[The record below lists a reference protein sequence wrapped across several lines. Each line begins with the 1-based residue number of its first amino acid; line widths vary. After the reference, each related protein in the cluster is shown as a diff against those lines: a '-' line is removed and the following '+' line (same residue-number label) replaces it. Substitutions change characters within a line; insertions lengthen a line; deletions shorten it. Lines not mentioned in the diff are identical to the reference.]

1 MFSISNSL
9 HFKYLTSSALSQAA
23 NKVLTFSNSII
34 VIYLSSK
41 HLSQEEIGIFLSIM
55 SLVGILFIFD
65 FGIGSAISNV
75 IMHKPDGSSNKKI
88 SSLMTASIAQTL
100 LITIILYLICD
111 YLNPLKIFRFS
122 SKQLELE
129 TLSSIKTYILAFGF
143 IIIAVI
149 TEKVY
154 LTRSRATFFYM
165 YSNLVQI
172 ASMISIF
179 ILLNNESTISK
190 IITISIGLPYFLIS
204 LLGFS
209 LCFTKG
215 VTLKSIYIELKNEFY
230 ALTKISPK
238 FLVISLGILMAF
250 GIDPYLI
257 SYTTNFSATS
267 EYSILQRIFQVIII
281 PIMIINSP
289 LLAIY
294 HSLYIKKEF
303 HAAQKILRIILS
315 LILACSALY
324 GLFIYFFGNSISTSW
339 TNKKIILGSTM
350 IVAYSIKS
358 ILEGLMISLTNYYNA
373 INVIKKQ
380 YIFSTIIILFSVPL
394 KLFLLYYLTI
404 PFALITYS
412 FFYITTYFIIF
423 KRKVAGIQYE

>member
-88 SSLMTASIAQTL
+88 SSFMTASIAQTL
-100 LITIILYLICD
+100 LITITLYLICD
-111 YLNPLKIFRFS
+111 HLNPLKIFRFS
-122 SKQLELE
+122 SEQLELE

-143 IIIAVI
+143 IIIAGI

-172 ASMISIF
+172 AAMIAIF

-215 VTLKSIYIELKNEFY
+215 VKLKSIYIELKNEFY

-294 HSLYIKKEF
+294 HSLHIKKEF

-324 GLFIYFFGNSISTSW
+324 GLFIYFFGNSISTAW
-339 TNKKIILGSTM
+339 TNNKIILGSTM

-358 ILEGLMISLTNYYNA
+358 ILEGLMISITNYYNA

-380 YIFSTIIILFSVPL
+380 YIFSTIIILFSLPL

-412 FFYITTYFIIF
+412 FFYITIYFIIF
-423 KRKVAGIQYE
+423 KLKVAGIQYE

>member
-1 MFSISNSL
+1 MFNISNSL
-9 HFKYLTSSALSQAA
+9 HFKYLTSSAISQAA
-23 NKVLTFSNSII
+23 NKILTFLNGII

-41 HLSQEEIGIFLSIM
+41 HLNQEEIGIFLSIM
-55 SLVGILFIFD
+55 SLVGVLFIFD

-75 IMHKPDGSSNKKI
+75 IMHQPDGSSNKKI

-100 LITIILYLICD
+100 LITTILYLICD
-111 YLNPLKIFRFS
+111 HFNPLKIFRFS
-122 SKQLELE
+122 NEQLELE

-143 IIIAVI
+143 IIIAGI

-172 ASMISIF
+172 AAMIAIF
-179 ILLNNESTISK
+179 ILLDNESTMSK

-209 LCFTKG
+209 LCSTKG
-215 VTLKSIYIELKNEFY
+215 FTLKSIYIELKNEFY
-230 ALTKISPK
+230 VLTKISPK

-289 LLAIY
+289 LIAIY

-303 HAAQKILRIILS
+303 HRARRILTILLGLIIL
-315 LILACSALY
+315 CTALY
-324 GLFIYFFGNSISTSW
+324 SLFIYFFGNVIAATW
-339 TNKKIILGSTM
+339 TNNKIMLSSSLIG
-350 IVAYSIKS
+350 AYGIKS

-380 YIFSTIIILFSVPL
+380 YIFSAIIILFSLPL
-394 KLFLLYYLTI
+394 KLFLLHHFTI
-404 PFALITYS
+404 SFSLIIYS
-412 FFYITTYFIIF
+412 FFYIIIYFIIF
-423 KRKVAGIQYE
+423 KLKVADIQHE